1 MSAINIKNIPDE
13 LHREAKAQAAR
24 AGMSLQAWIIE
35 AIKEKLER
43 GIAGVAN
50 GNR

>member
-1 MSAINIKNIPDE
+1 MGVINIKALPDE

-24 AGMSLQAWIIE
+24 AGMTLQNWIIE

-43 GIAGVAN
+43 T
-50 GNR
+50 RQ

>member
-1 MSAINIKNIPDE
+1 MGVINIKTLPEE

-24 AGMSLQAWIIE
+24 AGMTLQNWVIE

-43 GIAGVAN
+43 TK
-50 GNR
+50 